1 MVWVVFLVYERICHN
16 VCLHQL
22 QLVPNQ
28 HIAEYSSS
36 IVKGILCSISPI
48 YGSKNNNR
56 DIVYYTM

>member
-28 HIAEYSSS
+28 HTAEYSIS
-36 IVKGILCSISPI
+36 IVKGILCSISPK
-48 YGSKNNNR
+48 YSKSNNR